1 MTTRSTVVFAA
12 VAVFVFIFS
21 ATEVRSQSPDDLYIL
36 LEEISL
42 YTCKGVKN
50 QIKINE
56 DDVNVVNEKGNRVY
70 FIKAPGN
77 YSLHFKR
84 INVMNSFGFLT
95 GEIGVT
101 LRVPILEGPAGIR
114 FDVPYTMIPE
124 TGLLNQ
130 QCDEHS
136 GIVEHNGRQFCRYC
150 ELCGLSEKLEEG
162 LNKDHQYLP
171 ELAQG
176 KEDAFAPKCGKI
188 GANTYEFK
196 RTINLPGRRE
206 LESKIKEKMQ
216 GVDNEIKK
224 RLNKG
229 SGRFQVFLNLISASQ
244 PPISQKAWFDG
255 SDQCRCCGP
264 QRDPS
269 CSNLSFLYC
278 NREDCKSA
286 WSQQCLHNSAKI
298 VACYSV
304 EFNYRMTTSWSEVQQ
319 FLKENNYPNQEEE
332 HVTQKPV
339 VVRKQPAA
347 AVQPSVSAEG
357 SLSERCVAQMPQ
369 NLTHLRR
376 YCTIFW
382 NAKLCC
388 SQCEGI
394 C

>member
-1 MTTRSTVVFAA
+1 MTRIASIVFAVVFAFYLA
-12 VAVFVFIFS
+12 S
-21 ATEVRSQSPDDLYIL
+21 EVRSHNPDDLYIL

-50 QIKINE
+50 QIKMNE

-84 INVMNSFGFLT
+84 INVLNQFGYLT

-130 QCDEHS
+130 QCDDHS
-136 GIVEHNGRQFCRYC
+136 GIVEHDGKQFCRYC
-150 ELCGLSEKLEEG
+150 ELCNLSEKLEQG
-162 LNKDHQYLP
+162 LNQDGHQYLP

-188 GANTYEFK
+188 GASTYEFK

-206 LESKIKEKMQ
+206 LESKIRDKMQ
-216 GVDNEIKK
+216 GVDDEIKK

-229 SGRFQVFLNLISASQ
+229 SGRFQVFLNLISANQ

-255 SDQCRCCGP
+255 SNQCRCCGP
-264 QRDPS
+264 KRDPS

-286 WSQQCLHNSAKI
+286 WAQQCLHNSAKI

-304 EFNYRMTTSWSEVQQ
+304 EFNYRMTTSYSEVLQ
-319 FLKENNYPNQEEE
+319 FLKENNYPNQDEG
-332 HVTQKPV
+332 HAPVTQRP
-339 VVRKQPAA
+339 VVRKQPAP
-347 AVQPSVSAEG
+347 AVQPAAQTEG
-357 SLSERCVAQMPQ
+357 SLSERCVAQMPH

-388 SQCEGI
+388 AQCEGV